1 MLAALGA
8 LRRGEYIH
16 DFIPLGMISLVQSC
30 DSEESSGIIDKW
42 VYYWIMVLPIDDTMV
57 IHSIYRFSLYN
68 HGFPPIFIDFPVPP
82 PYIPRKTPK
91 IDPQNTPPTRNHLI
105 SSMGTVI
112 DTIF

>member
-1 MLAALGA
+1 MLIWSALGA

-68 HGFPPIFIDFPVPP
+68 HEFPPFSSISQYPP
-82 PYIPRKTPK
+82 HIYPEKPRK
-91 IDPQNTPPTRNHLI
+91 
-105 SSMGTVI
+105 
-112 DTIF
+112 